1 MFRNTQHVQK
11 GDPCYGGLNETSPA
25 PCLLYLNTW
34 SSDGGYLGLVGG
46 GWGLLEEVCH
56 PRVDF
61 GVSKDSCHFEL
72 APSASCCCE
81 LSAIPAVVA
90 SVWPSQT
97 LALWNHKPKLA
108 LCS

>member
-1 MFRNTQHVQK
+1 M
-11 GDPCYGGLNETSPA
+11 GLAGRSVP
-25 PCLLYLNTW
+25 
-34 SSDGGYLGLVGG
+34 
-46 GWGLLEEVCH
+46 

-81 LSAIPAVVA
+81 LSAIPAAMA
-90 SVWPSQT
+90 SAWPSQT

-108 LCS
+108 LCSLGHLGHGVFIVAIEK

>member
-34 SSDGGYLGLVGG
+34 SSDGGYLGGG
-46 GWGLLEEVCH
+46 LGLAGRSVP

-81 LSAIPAVVA
+81 LSAIPAVMA
-90 SVWPSQT
+90 S
-97 LALWNHKPKLA
+97 A
-108 LCS
+108 